1 MAAAE
6 RWLAATYN
14 RPGFDL
20 FDFNVYALCGDGDMM
35 EGISSEAASLAGHL
49 RLANLCWIYDS
60 NRVTIEGH
68 TDIAFTE
75 DVAARF
81 LAYGWNVTRVSDP
94 NDPAQLDRAYRTF
107 TKPPTGRRSSS
118 CTAISATARRTST
131 IRRKRMASRWARRK
145 CG

>member
-1 MAAAE
+1 
-6 RWLAATYN
+6 
-14 RPGFDL
+14 
-20 FDFNVYALCGDGDMM
+20 MM
-35 EGISSEAASLAGHL
+35 EGITSEAASLAGHL

-75 DVAARF
+75 DAAARF

-94 NDPAQLDRAYRTF
+94 NDLTQFDRAYRSFVATTDRPDPDRGAQPYRLWLAAQARF
-107 TKPPTGRRSSS
+107 AGSAWRAAGRG
-118 CTAISATARRTST
+118 
-131 IRRKRMASRWARRK
+131 RK